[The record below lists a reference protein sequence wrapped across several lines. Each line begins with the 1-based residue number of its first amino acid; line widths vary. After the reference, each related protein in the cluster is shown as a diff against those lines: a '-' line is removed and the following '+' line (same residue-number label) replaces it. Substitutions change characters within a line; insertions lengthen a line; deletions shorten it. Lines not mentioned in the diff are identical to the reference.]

1 MLPEER
7 EYVEKQMDIWGDI
20 FKKDFDSGKIEK
32 GKIEPKTLLLRT
44 AKVSLRVKR
53 FLSNYYKTVGT
64 GMEEMDEVEI
74 STEDMLEI
82 EEIIKRRL
90 KDLKF

>member
-20 FKKDFDSGKIEK
+20 FKKDFDSGRIEK
-32 GKIEPKTLLLRT
+32 RIIEPKTLLLRT
-44 AKVSLRVKR
+44 AEVSLRVKR
-53 FLSNYYKTVGT
+53 FLSNYYKAVGT
-64 GMEEMDEVEI
+64 GMEKMDEVEI

-82 EEIIKRRL
+82 EEIIKRQL